1 MLMSDRHF
9 SNRNRFLIRTLH
21 AGLSMEEQ
29 TQAFDSPSNKS
40 TRKIVLSTNIAET
53 GVTIPDVVFV
63 IDTLTVK
70 EVRYN
75 ENTRVS
81 SLVKCF
87 VPQSSAEQRR
97 GRAGR
102 VREGYCFRLVTKSKW
117 FLVLGFVC

>member
-1 MLMSDRHF
+1 MSDRHF

-87 VPQSSAEQRR
+87 VPQSSPEQRR